1 VLSPSELRI
10 LDWMYQHGSD
20 VKREDLEDGSVRI
33 QARLTE
39 TARKM
44 LDEKRGIKPVEQDSD
59 WD

>member
-1 VLSPSELRI
+1 
-10 LDWMYQHGSD
+10 MYQHGSD